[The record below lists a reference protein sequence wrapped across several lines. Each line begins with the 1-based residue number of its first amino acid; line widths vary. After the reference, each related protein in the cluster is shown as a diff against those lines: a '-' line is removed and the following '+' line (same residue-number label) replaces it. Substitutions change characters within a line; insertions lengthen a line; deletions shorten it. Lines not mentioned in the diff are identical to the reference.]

1 MINIRSL
8 SVAFLKKRKITEFSM
23 LHPHAFSGDPMPP
36 PNTLSPSLLLISD
49 FVVSSRL
56 GHPLN
61 ALLPIAKTLCG
72 MVIEVRISQ
81 EENASSAIV
90 VTLGGMVMEVK
101 LEQPENAEPPIA
113 VTLGGM
119 VTKVRLEHMVY
130 LQLVVYQFVLI
141 KTIEK

>member
-1 MINIRSL
+1 
-8 SVAFLKKRKITEFSM
+8 
-23 LHPHAFSGDPMPP
+23 
-36 PNTLSPSLLLISD
+36 
-49 FVVSSRL
+49 
-56 GHPLN
+56 
-61 ALLPIAKTLCG
+61 

>member
-1 MINIRSL
+1 
-8 SVAFLKKRKITEFSM
+8 
-23 LHPHAFSGDPMPP
+23 
-36 PNTLSPSLLLISD
+36 
-49 FVVSSRL
+49 
-56 GHPLN
+56 
-61 ALLPIAKTLCG
+61 
-72 MVIEVRISQ
+72 
-81 EENASSAIV
+81 
-90 VTLGGMVMEVK
+90 MEVK